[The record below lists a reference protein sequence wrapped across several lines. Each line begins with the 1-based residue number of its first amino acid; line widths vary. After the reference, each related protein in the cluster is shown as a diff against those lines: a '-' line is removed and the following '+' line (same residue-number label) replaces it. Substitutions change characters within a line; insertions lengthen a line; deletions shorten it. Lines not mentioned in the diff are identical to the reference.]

1 MFDLANK
8 KGLMFG
14 FATAIIWGLYTV
26 LMKVGVV
33 NFDQLHPVS
42 FILSSYII
50 GSLTLLVLAGPG
62 KLSLETFKN
71 PATWVYGLFNLLN
84 NIFLTTAFIFV
95 ISATSATL
103 LIRFGVLLSILVDM
117 LLLRQFNFRFKL
129 PYAILALGT
138 VIVGYG
144 VESNNMFWAIFFV
157 VLSTLCQIGQMKF
170 AELHK
175 QNNQA
180 TGDLRSEF
188 RVTGFVT
195 AVTTVIYMLFILA
208 ITSTGIDFG
217 KYLPTTNQWLDLES
231 LMYAI
236 FIGAIIVSLDK
247 FLIFMSTKS
256 LGTTNFLTIVALTP
270 LFAMI
275 CEQIL
280 VAFKILT
287 PTSITV
293 YELVGGFIII
303 SSVIGITLSRVKK

>member
-1 MFDLANK
+1 MFDLSNK
-8 KGLMFG
+8 KGLMFA
-14 FATAIIWGLYTV
+14 FSTAIIWGLYTV
-26 LMKVGVV
+26 LMKVGIV
-33 NFDQLHPVS
+33 NFQLLHPVS

-84 NIFLTTAFIFV
+84 NIFLTSAFIFV

-103 LIRFGVLLSILVDM
+103 LIRFGVLISILVDM
-117 LLLRQFNFRFKL
+117 ILVKQFNFKFKL
-129 PYAILALGT
+129 PYATLAVGT
-138 VIVGYG
+138 FVVAYG
-144 VESNNMFWAIFFV
+144 VESNNVFWVIFFV
-157 VLSTLCQIGQMKF
+157 GLSTLCQIGQMKF

-195 AVTTVIYMLFILA
+195 AVTTVIYMVFVLLL
-208 ITSTGIDFG
+208 TSTGIDFG
-217 KYLPTTNQWLDLES
+217 KYLPTTEQWLDLDS
-231 LMYAI
+231 LMYAS
-236 FIGAIIVSLDK
+236 FIGAVIVSLDK

-256 LGTTNFLTIVALTP
+256 LGATNFLTIVALTP
-270 LFAMI
+270 LFAMV
-275 CEQIL
+275 CEQVL
-280 VAFKILT
+280 VAFNILEPASVT
-287 PTSITV
+287 M
-293 YELVGGFIII
+293 YEIVGGFIII